1 MRLFS
6 FFASACLTLVVTPV
20 LGGPTITAVKTS
32 SNTGALWVIT
42 DQAAE
47 ILEIGVSVA
56 WGAATSSNP
65 DPFRI
70 VDVALSSSAPWTPVT
85 AYNPLVGSETTGIYF
100 PEGATHFF
108 ASFQTTG
115 VATASTLPLLDL
127 GLAGQYGSMGLA
139 AAITIDGMTYNFAE
153 QIGNP
158 EPPPSFGDM
167 EPDGDVDILDFGI
180 FADSFGSTVG
190 SLNYNL
196 KSDAEPDGD
205 VDIIDFG
212 AFIDNYGSGVS
223 VSVPEPAALLLVAV
237 AVLTMSVRQR
247 NSSAIKS

>member
-20 LGGPTITAVKTS
+20 LGIPTITAVKTS

-47 ILEIGVSVA
+47 IVEIGVSVA

-115 VATASTLPLLDL
+115 VATASTLRLLDL

-139 AAITIDGMTYNFAE
+139 TAITIDGMTYNFTDE
-153 QIGNP
+153 IGNP
-158 EPPPSFGDM
+158 EPPPLFGDM
-167 EPDGDVDILDFGI
+167 EPDGDVDIIDFGI
-180 FADSFGSTVG
+180 FADAFGSSVG
-190 SLNYNL
+190 DQFYFAVAD
-196 KSDAEPDGD
+196 KEPDGD
-205 VDIIDFG
+205 IDIVDFG
-212 AFIDNYGSGVS
+212 CFADNYGIGTAA
-223 VSVPEPAALLLVAV
+223 SVPEPAALLLA
-237 AVLTMSVRQR
+237 AIAALAASVRQR